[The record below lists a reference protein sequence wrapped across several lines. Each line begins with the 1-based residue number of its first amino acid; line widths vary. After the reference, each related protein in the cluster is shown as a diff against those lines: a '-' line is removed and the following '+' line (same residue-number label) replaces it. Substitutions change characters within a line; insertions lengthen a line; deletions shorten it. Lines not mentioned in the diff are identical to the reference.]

1 MIHNNI
7 IKYKNIIIMRNRTKR
22 DIAIKMK
29 GRDREEFLPKCNL
42 SYVLY
47 NTIESFYL
55 IFEYPK
61 KITYDIKGN

>member
-1 MIHNNI
+1 
-7 IKYKNIIIMRNRTKR
+7 MRNRTKR